1 MLSGIGPGAPPRPS
15 GRVSGEAVVG
25 SEDPAEQLRGAG
37 QGASSGRALG
47 EGLMRLSLSRL
58 CFQLVAAIVFVSFG
72 VVAAF
77 CCAIVDGVF
86 AARHIVSSS
95 QSPSFCSQL
104 LCGFIRNLQKFNFLL
119 QDAAR

>member
-1 MLSGIGPGAPPRPS
+1 MGAW
-15 GRVSGEAVVG
+15 GRF
-25 SEDPAEQLRGAG
+25 
-37 QGASSGRALG
+37 
-47 EGLMRLSLSRL
+47 LMRLSLSCL

-104 LCGFIRNLQKFNFLL
+104 LCGFKK
-119 QDAAR
+119 